1 MTLPVAPPL
10 KPMLAK
16 TAEEIPVGDDWIY
29 EPKWDGFRTLVFRDG
44 KNIDLRSRNDRPMN
58 RYFPEM
64 EQLLLE
70 TLPNRV
76 VLDGEII
83 LPTPDGTSF
92 DDLQQRLHPAASR
105 VNKLAGET
113 PTSFVAFD
121 VLAVD
126 KESLMDAPLG
136 DRIKRL
142 AELFGSSRPKVARDP
157 ATTPAPKFY
166 LTPCTDDPELAT
178 EWFDD
183 LEKVKLEGIIAKKL
197 SLPYQP
203 GDRVMLKIK
212 HRRTCDCVIGG
223 FRRHKN
229 GGVGSLL
236 LGLYDNGVLHYVGHT
251 SSLSAAAR
259 KEFEAMLEPMR
270 TKEGTFSFGGE
281 EVGEWAGGPGGQSRW
296 SAGKEEQEWVSITP
310 TLVCEVSFDFIQSGV
325 RFRHAAR
332 LLRMRDDKNPEECT
346 FDQVRT

>member
-1 MTLPVAPPL
+1 MPLPVSPPL

-16 TAEEIPVGDDWIY
+16 TAEEIPRGDDWIY

-44 KNIDLRSRNDRPMN
+44 KTLELRSRNDRPLN

-64 EQLLLE
+64 EQLLLD
-70 TLPNRV
+70 TLPPKV

-83 LPTPDGTSF
+83 LPSPDGTQF

-105 VNKLAGET
+105 VNKLAAET

-126 KESLMDAPLG
+126 KQSLLDTPLR
-136 DRIKRL
+136 DRVATL
-142 AELFGSSRPKVARDP
+142 SELFGTSRPKVARDP
-157 ATTPAPKFY
+157 ATTPAPRFY
-166 LTPCTDDPELAT
+166 LTPCTDDADLAT

-212 HRRTCDCVIGG
+212 HRRTADCVIGG
-223 FRRHKN
+223 FRRHKQ

-236 LGLYDNGVLHYVGHT
+236 LGLYDDGVLHYVGHT
-251 SSLSAAAR
+251 SSLSAAMR
-259 KEFEAMLEPMR
+259 KEFEQTLEPMR
-270 TKEGTFSFGGE
+270 TAKGTFSFGGE
-281 EVGEWAGGPGGQSRW
+281 DVGDWGPSGQSRW
-296 SAGKEEQEWVSITP
+296 SAGKEEQEWISVTP
-310 TLVCEVSFDFIQSGV
+310 TLVCEVSYDFVQSGA

-346 FDQVRT
+346 FDQVR